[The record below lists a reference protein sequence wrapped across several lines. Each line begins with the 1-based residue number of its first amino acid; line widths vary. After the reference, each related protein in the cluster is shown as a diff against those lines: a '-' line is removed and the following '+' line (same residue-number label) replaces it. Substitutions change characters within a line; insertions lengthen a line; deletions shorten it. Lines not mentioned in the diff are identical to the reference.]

1 MKTDWLD
8 GDTFYFCKHKPSKER
23 GTLVDKVP
31 FGKYTVKSVMSG
43 CVESD
48 GWVFYFDEIK
58 RSEERR
64 VGKECLRLCRSRWS
78 PYH

>member
-1 MKTDWLD
+1 MKTDKIEK
-8 GDTFYFCKHKPSKER
+8 DTNKYCKHNHSKER

-31 FGKYTVKSVMSG
+31 FGKYTVKSVMSD

-58 RSEERR
+58 PVIR
-64 VGKECLRLCRSRWS
+64 VKGD
-78 PYH
+78 